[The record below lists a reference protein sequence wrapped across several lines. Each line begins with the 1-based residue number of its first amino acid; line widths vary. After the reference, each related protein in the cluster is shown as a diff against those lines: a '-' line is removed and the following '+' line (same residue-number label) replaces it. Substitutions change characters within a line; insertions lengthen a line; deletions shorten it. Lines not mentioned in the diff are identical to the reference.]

1 MTTRMDESFSS
12 FEQDGPFDMTAL
24 TAPAGWPDATMRMT
38 MDDDVDLVDLDL
50 GHLYHHHQQQQQHL
64 QQQKQ
69 QYIVTSQDRT
79 VPGFL
84 DYGGRGGPLPPA
96 IPTHSASSSFSTA
109 SSSSSS
115 SLSSTS
121 SRASPALVPTTPA
134 LYGAYDV
141 GSGHN
146 AGGMPISTANTPS
159 LNSYYPYL
167 LQQHDA
173 RTSSSSPHLSGPSPF
188 CTDNATRMTAAS
200 STIDHN
206 YPHQHLHHYPNS
218 NHHLQHRQNLTYFD
232 GDLASTSPSAY
243 PYSYPPNG
251 GVNPTTLMTPY
262 QQQHSHWDATG
273 YATTAEGGSGIMV
286 GSAEYQRVGL
296 AFVPA
301 TWNASQMQMQTPAP
315 AQTAINA
322 STPFVSIASSS
333 GATQSPPPLLPTES
347 QLLYTPFSADVYLPP
362 PPSSPVPEWCS
373 TSSSPYTGAAVSS
386 AALTTMVTMTGSPTS
401 IKVEEPSSPSEGEDE
416 EITMNGESLY
426 SEEEDP
432 LYGGDDRRSSLKR
445 EETMKASSM
454 AITRTTTTSTAGS
467 SPALSSS
474 LSPPASSSSL
484 SLPSTWEGSPELTEA
499 YERLLDCVRMESERP
514 ISHDLLDLFLEVKRF
529 EGVNENGMMPMRL
542 IVVGPPL
549 SASPI
554 TLEQQRGGGEDEA
567 LEDGGEGKRGKK
579 KRGRTVG

>member
-12 FEQDGPFDMTAL
+12 SFEQDGVFDVTAL
-24 TAPAGWPDATMRMT
+24 TAPAEWPDATMRMT

-50 GHLYHHHQQQQQHL
+50 GHLYHHQQQQHL
-64 QQQKQ
+64 QQKQ
-69 QYIVTSQDRT
+69 QYVVTSQDRT
-79 VPGFL
+79 APGFL
-84 DYGGRGGPLPPA
+84 DYGARGSPLPPA
-96 IPTHSASSSFSTA
+96 VPTHSASSSLSTA

-134 LYGAYDV
+134 LYGVYEV

-159 LNSYYPYL
+159 LNSYYPYP

-188 CTDNATRMTAAS
+188 CTDNATRMTTAS

-206 YPHQHLHHYPNS
+206 YSHQHPHYYPNS

-232 GDLASTSPSAY
+232 GDLASTPPSAY
-243 PYSYPPNG
+243 PYPYPPNG
-251 GVNPTTLMTPY
+251 GVDPTTLVNPY
-262 QQQHSHWDATG
+262 QQQQQSHWDASG
-273 YATTAEGGSGIMV
+273 YATTAEGGGGIMV
-286 GSAEYQRVGL
+286 GNAEYQRVGL

-301 TWNASQMQMQTPAP
+301 TWNASQMQMQAPAQAQ

-322 STPFVSIASSS
+322 STPFVSMAASS

-362 PPSSPVPEWCS
+362 PSSPVPEWCS
-373 TSSSPYTGAAVSS
+373 TSSSPYTAAAVSS
-386 AALTTMVTMTGSPTS
+386 AALTTIVTMTGSPMS
-401 IKVEEPSSPSEGEDE
+401 IKAEEPSSPSEGEGE
-416 EITMNGESLY
+416 ELATNGDSPY

-445 EETMKASSM
+445 EETMKASAM
-454 AITRTTTTSTAGS
+454 AITRMTTTSTAGS

-484 SLPSTWEGSPELTEA
+484 SLPSTWEGSPELTDA

-529 EGVNENGMMPMRL
+529 EGLTENGMMPMRL

-549 SASPI
+549 SASPD
-554 TLEQQRGGGEDEA
+554 TLEQRGVGEDEA